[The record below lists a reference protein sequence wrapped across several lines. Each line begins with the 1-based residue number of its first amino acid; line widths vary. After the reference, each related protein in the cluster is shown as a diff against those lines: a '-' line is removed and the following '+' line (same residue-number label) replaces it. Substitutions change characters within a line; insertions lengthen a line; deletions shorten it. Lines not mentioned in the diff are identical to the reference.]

1 LSGGFGEVGMALRK
15 AQQVVEDAIA
25 SIAMLSA
32 SAAPN

>member
-1 LSGGFGEVGMALRK
+1 MALRK